1 MQIRPRQVLLVA
13 LLTFLLLLA
22 GCAQQAATT
31 SAPGAPAASSQTSLQ
46 ATALKTLQTNQVLYD
61 TTFKTL
67 ALLDSQGKLP
77 AATKAKAISLGNTY
91 MAVHNAAVQAILN
104 NQPVSLQTVSDALNT
119 FLQAAAAA
127 GVK

>member
-1 MQIRPRQVLLVA
+1 MQIKPRQVLLVA
-13 LLTFLLLLA
+13 LLTFLLLLG
-22 GCAQQAATT
+22 GCAQQSATT
-31 SAPGAPAASSQTSLQ
+31 SAPAASSQASLQ

-61 TTFKTL
+61 TTFKSL

-91 MAVHNAAVQAILN
+91 MAAHNAAVQAILN

>member
-22 GCAQQAATT
+22 GCAQQSATT
-31 SAPGAPAASSQTSLQ
+31 SAPAASSQASLQ

-61 TTFKTL
+61 TTFKSL

-91 MAVHNAAVQAILN
+91 MAAHNAAVQAILN

>member
-1 MQIRPRQVLLVA
+1 MQIKPRQVLLVA

-22 GCAQQAATT
+22 GCAQQSATT
-31 SAPGAPAASSQTSLQ
+31 SAPAASSQASLQ

-61 TTFKTL
+61 TTFKSL

-91 MAVHNAAVQAILN
+91 MAAHNAAVQAILN
-104 NQPVSLQTVSDALNT
+104 TQPVSLQTVSDALNT

>member
-1 MQIRPRQVLLVA
+1 MQIKPRQVLLVA

-22 GCAQQAATT
+22 GCAQQSATT
-31 SAPGAPAASSQTSLQ
+31 SAPAASSQASLQ

-61 TTFKTL
+61 TTFKSL

-91 MAVHNAAVQAILN
+91 MAAHNAAVQASLN

>member
-1 MQIRPRQVLLVA
+1 MQIKPRQVLLVA

-22 GCAQQAATT
+22 GCAQQSATT
-31 SAPGAPAASSQTSLQ
+31 SAPAASSQASLQ

>member
-22 GCAQQAATT
+22 GCAQQSATT
-31 SAPGAPAASSQTSLQ
+31 SAPAASSQASLQ

-61 TTFKTL
+61 TTFKSM

-91 MAVHNAAVQAILN
+91 MAAHNAAVQAILN

>member
-1 MQIRPRQVLLVA
+1 MQIKPRQVLLVA

-22 GCAQQAATT
+22 GCAQQSATT
-31 SAPGAPAASSQTSLQ
+31 SAPAASSQASLQ

-61 TTFKTL
+61 TTFKSL

>member
-1 MQIRPRQVLLVA
+1 MQIKPRQVLLVA

-22 GCAQQAATT
+22 GCAQQSATT
-31 SAPGAPAASSQTSLQ
+31 SAPAASSQASLQ

-91 MAVHNAAVQAILN
+91 MAAHNAAVQAILN

>member
-1 MQIRPRQVLLVA
+1 MQIKPRQVLLVA

-22 GCAQQAATT
+22 GCAQQSATT
-31 SAPGAPAASSQTSLQ
+31 SAPAASSQASLQ

-61 TTFKTL
+61 TTFKSL

-91 MAVHNAAVQAILN
+91 MAAHNAAVQAILN